1 MTKSEL
7 IEALADRGSMPKNK
21 AEQAVNCIFDSLTD
35 AILREERI
43 ELRGFGAF
51 SVKRYEPYLGRN
63 PKTGKAVQ
71 VKAKKAVAFRVGKN
85 LRERVNSM

>member
-7 IEALADRGSMPKNK
+7 IEALANKGNLPKNR

-51 SVKRYEPYLGRN
+51 SIKHYEPYLGRN

-71 VKAKKAVAFRVGKN
+71 VKAKKTVAFKVGKD
-85 LRERVNSM
+85 LRERVNGV